1 MLHFM
6 SRLEKFRV
14 PWVDKPRSPWYAR

>member
-1 MLHFM
+1 MLQFI

-14 PWVDKPRSPWYAR
+14 LWVDKPRSPWYAR